1 MPIIM
6 FYYIIFLCFNLT
18 LIIKHISDSHIYDVI
33 GVKMIFY
40 TGPVIPVLLP
50 SFDWFIL
57 KLLGVRRRG
66 FQDAKTSKN
75 KNKRKLGIKLAA
87 ASLIP

>member
-1 MPIIM
+1 M

-50 SFDWFIL
+50 SFD
-57 KLLGVRRRG
+57 
-66 FQDAKTSKN
+66 
-75 KNKRKLGIKLAA
+75 
-87 ASLIP
+87 